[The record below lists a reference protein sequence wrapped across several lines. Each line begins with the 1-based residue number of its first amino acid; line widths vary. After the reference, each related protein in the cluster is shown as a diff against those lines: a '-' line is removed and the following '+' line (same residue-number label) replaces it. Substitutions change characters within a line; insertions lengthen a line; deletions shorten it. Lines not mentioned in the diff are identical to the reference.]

1 MKRKILSTVLAA
13 LMLLSVISLAACA
26 QPNEPGNETTAST
39 DVADTTGTPETTSK
53 YDIGDALG
61 TLNYGGE
68 VISIVSRSNKWVA
81 DEIHVDDSDGGLI
94 VSAVERRNKVVEQ
107 RLGITIENTKVDG
120 DNYEVS
126 DIIRNQAQTGHVYD
140 LFANSVYSTI
150 MYTTENC
157 FADLAAID
165 TIDLSRPY
173 WSQGFNESAS
183 IGGSQY
189 FATGAIALSTYR
201 FIFATFFNSN
211 MFSEKTDIPSLYE
224 TVNNHKWTV
233 DYQMEISKMFWT
245 DLDADQVTSQ
255 DDICGFISNANML
268 GVDPY
273 WSAFKL
279 PILTKDSDN
288 YLVYSLDVERTTTAV
303 EKMNKLFWDTEG
315 AYSFKHETS
324 DGEQAKIAKKFSEGT
339 AAMAT
344 LRLIEVEDEYLR
356 NMTDKYG
363 IIPLPMLNEE
373 QDDYYSYAHDQM
385 TALGMANTVPE
396 DRREMLGAVLE
407 AMASESYRYI
417 TPTYY
422 EVALKSKYV
431 SDPESWSM
439 LDLVTN
445 NLYID
450 AGVLYTKTIN
460 SIHQMFRTLVGGNS
474 AGAATRFSSIKRA
487 TTAAVDKLNESLRDV
502 VGK

>member
-1 MKRKILSTVLAA
+1 MKTKILSATLAVLI
-13 LMLLSVISLAACA
+13 LLGVVSLAACS
-26 QPNEPGNETTAST
+26 QPGEPGNETTASV
-39 DVADTTGTPETTSK
+39 DVSETTGAPETTSK
-53 YDIGDALG
+53 YDVGDALG

-68 VISIVSRSNKWVA
+68 TISIVSRSNKWVA
-81 DEIHVDDSDGGLI
+81 DEIYVEDSDGGLI
-94 VSAVERRNKVVEQ
+94 VSAVDRRNKVVEQ
-107 RLGITIENTKVDG
+107 RLGIKIENTKVDG
-120 DNYEVS
+120 DNYAVS

-157 FADLAAID
+157 FADLKSID
-165 TIDLSRPY
+165 TIDLSQPY
-173 WSQGFNESAS
+173 WSQGFNDSAS
-183 IGGSQY
+183 IGSNQY
-189 FATGAIALSTYR
+189 FVTGAIALSTYR

-211 MFSEKTDIPSLYE
+211 MFAEKADIPSLYE
-224 TVNNHKWTV
+224 TVRDHKWTV
-233 DYQMEISKMFWT
+233 DYQMELCKQFWVDT
-245 DLDADQVTSQ
+245 DADQVTSQ
-255 DDICGFISNANML
+255 EDICGFITNSYIS
-268 GVDPY
+268 VDPY
-273 WSAFKL
+273 WSAFNL

-288 YLVYSLDVERTTTAV
+288 YLVYSVDVERTTTAV
-303 EKMNKLFWDTEG
+303 EKMNQLFWSTEG
-315 AYSFKHETS
+315 VYSFKHETS
-324 DGEQAKIAKKFSEGT
+324 DAEQSKIAKKFSEGT

-385 TALGMANTVPE
+385 TAFGMANTVSE

-417 TPTYY
+417 TPAYY

-431 SDPESWSM
+431 SDPESWTM

-450 AGVLYTKTIN
+450 AGVLYTKSIN
-460 SIHQMFRTLVGGNS
+460 SVHQMFRTIVGSNS
-474 AGAATRFSSIKRA
+474 GSAATKFTSIKKP
-487 TTAAVDKLNESLRDV
+487 TLSAVDKLNESLRDI
-502 VGK
+502 VGQ

>member
-1 MKRKILSTVLAA
+1 MKRKILSAVLAA
-13 LMLLSVISLAACA
+13 LMLLSVVSLAACV
-26 QPNEPGNETTAST
+26 QPSETGNETTAAP
-39 DVADTTGTPETTSK
+39 DVAETTGAPETTSK

-61 TLNYGGE
+61 TQNYGE
-68 VISIVSRSNKWVA
+68 TISIVSRSNKWVA
-81 DEIHVDDSDGGLI
+81 DEIYVEESDGGLI

-120 DNYEVS
+120 DNYAVS
-126 DIIRNQAQTGHVYD
+126 DLIRNQAQTGHVYD

-150 MYTTENC
+150 MYTTENV
-157 FADLAAID
+157 FADLKAVD
-165 TIDLSRPY
+165 TIDLSQPY
-173 WSQGFNESAS
+173 WSQGFNDSAS
-183 IGGSQY
+183 IGDSQY
-189 FATGAIALSTYR
+189 FVTGAIALSTYR
-201 FIFATFFNSN
+201 FIFATFFNTN
-211 MFSEKTDIPSLYE
+211 MFNDKSDIPSLYE
-224 TVNNHKWTV
+224 TVRDHKWTV
-233 DYQMEISKMFWT
+233 DYQMELSKMFWVDT
-245 DLDADQVTSQ
+245 DADQVTSEG
-255 DDICGFISNANML
+255 DICGFISNANML

-288 YLVYSLDVERTTTAV
+288 YLVYSVDVERTTTAV
-303 EKMNKLFWDTEG
+303 EKMNQLFWSTEG

-324 DGEQAKIAKKFSEGT
+324 DGEQTKIAKKFSEGT

-363 IIPLPMLNEE
+363 IIPLPMLNAD

-385 TALGMANTVPE
+385 TALGMANTVTE

-417 TPTYY
+417 TPAYY

-431 SDPESWSM
+431 SDPESWTM
-439 LDLVTN
+439 LDLVTD

-450 AGVLYTKTIN
+450 AGVLYTKQIN
-460 SIHQMFRTLVGGNS
+460 SVHQMFRTLVGNNS
-474 AGAATRFSSIKRA
+474 TGAATRFSSIRKA
-487 TTAAVDKLNESLRDV
+487 TSSAVDKLNEALRDV